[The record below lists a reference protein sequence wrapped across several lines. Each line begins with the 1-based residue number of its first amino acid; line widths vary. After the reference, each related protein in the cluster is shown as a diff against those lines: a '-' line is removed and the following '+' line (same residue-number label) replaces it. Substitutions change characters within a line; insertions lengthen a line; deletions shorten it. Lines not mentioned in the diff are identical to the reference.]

1 MKLSS
6 EFDYLRPYKTE
17 LIRVGPKG
25 DCGYVIPQHV
35 VSTTQSLY
43 SIGISTNWDFEI
55 EMSKLNPGLTIEAF
69 DRTSGWQV
77 FGYLA
82 LRDLIKGDPSVIEI
96 QTLGVR
102 FKSSFRYLSLCF
114 KFRTFFYGRRRFQ
127 RKWVRGA
134 KIGKDEV
141 SFTQSLAGIHKKHP
155 TMLKI
160 DIEGGEY
167 QFVEDLLEHLK
178 GNHKLINCVIMELHD
193 THKMRGEFEKLVKGI
208 SEFLPI
214 VHIHGNN
221 CVGISEDGLPEVLEI
236 TFASATLERGGSE
249 FPLPGLDFPNDS
261 EAPDLQFSFEETFG
275 IDS

>member
-82 LRDLIKGDPSVIEI
+82 LRDLIKGDPSVVGR

-102 FKSSFRYLSLCF
+102 LKSSFRYLSMCF
-114 KFRTFFYGRRRFQ
+114 KFRVFFYGRRRFQ
-127 RKWVRGA
+127 RKWVRGV
-134 KIGKDEV
+134 KIGKGEV
-141 SFTQSLAGIHKKHP
+141 SFTQSLAGIHKKNP

-167 QFVEDLLEHLK
+167 QFIEDLLMHLK
-178 GNHKLINCVIMELHD
+178 SNNKLINCVIMELHD
-193 THKMRGEFEKLVKGI
+193 TYSRRAEFEQLVKGI
-208 SEFLPI
+208 SRWLPI
-214 VHIHGNN
+214 VHLHANN
-221 CVGISEDGLPEVLEI
+221 CAGVAADGLPEVIEI
-236 TFASATLERGGSE
+236 TFAEATQQNGSRD
-249 FPLPGLDFPNDS
+249 FPLPLLDYPNDP
-261 EAPDLQFSFEETFG
+261 EIPDIFFSFTRADL
-275 IDS
+275 I

>member
-1 MKLSS
+1 
-6 EFDYLRPYKTE
+6 
-17 LIRVGPKG
+17 
-25 DCGYVIPQHV
+25 
-35 VSTTQSLY
+35 
-43 SIGISTNWDFEI
+43 
-55 EMSKLNPGLTIEAF
+55 MSNLNPGLTIEAI

-82 LRDLIKGDPSVIEI
+82 LRDLIKGDPSVVGR
-96 QTLGVR
+96 QALSVR
-102 FKSSFRYLSLCF
+102 LRSSFRYLSLSIR
-114 KFRTFFYGRRRFQ
+114 FRTFFFGRRRFQ
-127 RKWVRGA
+127 RRWVRGV
-134 KIGKDEV
+134 KNSKDEV
-141 SFTQSLAGIHKKHP
+141 SFTQSLARIHKKHP

-178 GNHKLINCVIMELHD
+178 GNHTLINCVIMELHD
-193 THKMRGEFEKLVKGI
+193 TQKMRAEFEKLVKGI

-236 TFASATLERGGSE
+236 TFASASMERGSSE

-261 EAPDLQFSFEETFG
+261 EAPDLHFSFAESSG
-275 IDS
+275 IGS

>member
-82 LRDLIKGDPSVIEI
+82 LRDLVKGDPSVVGR

-102 FKSSFRYLSLCF
+102 LKSSFRYLSMCF
-114 KFRTFFYGRRRFQ
+114 KFRVFFYGRRRFQ

-141 SFTQSLAGIHKKHP
+141 SFTQSLAGIHKKNP

-167 QFVEDLLEHLK
+167 QFIEDLLMHLES
-178 GNHKLINCVIMELHD
+178 NNKLINCVIMELHD
-193 THKMRGEFEKLVKGI
+193 TYSRRAEFEQLVKGI
-208 SEFLPI
+208 SRWLPI
-214 VHIHGNN
+214 VHLHANN
-221 CVGISEDGLPEVLEI
+221 CAGVAADGLPEVIEI
-236 TFASATLERGGSE
+236 TFAEATQQNGSRD
-249 FPLPGLDFPNDS
+249 FPLPLLDYPNDP
-261 EAPDLQFSFEETFG
+261 EIPDIFFSFTRADL
-275 IDS
+275 I

>member
-82 LRDLIKGDPSVIEI
+82 LRDLIKGDPSVVGR

-102 FKSSFRYLSLCF
+102 LKSSFRYLSMCF
-114 KFRTFFYGRRRFQ
+114 KFRVFFYGRRRFQ
-127 RKWVRGA
+127 RKWVRGT

-141 SFTQSLAGIHKKHP
+141 SFTQSLAGIHKKNP

-167 QFVEDLLEHLK
+167 QFIEDLLMYLK
-178 GNHKLINCVIMELHD
+178 SNSKLINCVIMELHD
-193 THKMRGEFEKLVKGI
+193 TYSRRAEFEQLVKGI
-208 SEFLPI
+208 SRWLPI
-214 VHIHGNN
+214 VHLHANN
-221 CVGISEDGLPEVLEI
+221 CAGVAADGLPEVIEI
-236 TFASATLERGGSE
+236 TFAEATQQNGSRD
-249 FPLPGLDFPNDS
+249 FPLPLLDYPNDP
-261 EAPDLQFSFEETFG
+261 EIPDIFFSFTRA
-275 IDS
+275 DLN

>member
-82 LRDLIKGDPSVIEI
+82 LRDLIKGDPSVVGR

-102 FKSSFRYLSLCF
+102 LKSSFRYLSMCF
-114 KFRTFFYGRRRFQ
+114 KFRVFFYGRRRFQ

-141 SFTQSLAGIHKKHP
+141 SFTQSLAGIHKKNP

-167 QFVEDLLEHLK
+167 QFIEDLLMHLK
-178 GNHKLINCVIMELHD
+178 SNNKLINCVIMELHD
-193 THKMRGEFEKLVKGI
+193 TYSRRAEFEQLVKGI
-208 SEFLPI
+208 SRWLPI
-214 VHIHGNN
+214 VHLHANN
-221 CVGISEDGLPEVLEI
+221 CAGVAADGLPEVIEI
-236 TFASATLERGGSE
+236 TFAEATQQNGSRD
-249 FPLPGLDFPNDS
+249 FPLPLLDYPNDP
-261 EAPDLQFSFEETFG
+261 EIPDIFFSFTRADL
-275 IDS
+275 I

>member
-82 LRDLIKGDPSVIEI
+82 LRDLIKGDPSVVGR

-102 FKSSFRYLSLCF
+102 LKSSFRYLSMCF
-114 KFRTFFYGRRRFQ
+114 KFRVFFYGRRRFQ
-127 RKWVRGA
+127 RKWVRGT

-141 SFTQSLAGIHKKHP
+141 SFTQSLAGIHKKNP

-167 QFVEDLLEHLK
+167 QFIEDLLMYLK
-178 GNHKLINCVIMELHD
+178 SNNKLINCVIMELHD
-193 THKMRGEFEKLVKGI
+193 TYSRRAEFEQLVKGI
-208 SEFLPI
+208 SRWLPI
-214 VHIHGNN
+214 VHLHANN
-221 CVGISEDGLPEVLEI
+221 CAGVAADGLPEVIEI
-236 TFASATLERGGSE
+236 TFAEATQQNGSRD
-249 FPLPGLDFPNDS
+249 FPLPLLDYPNDP
-261 EAPDLQFSFEETFG
+261 EIPDIFFSFTRADL
-275 IDS
+275 I

>member
-82 LRDLIKGDPSVIEI
+82 LRDLVKGDPSVVGR

-102 FKSSFRYLSLCF
+102 LKSSFRYLSMCF
-114 KFRTFFYGRRRFQ
+114 KFRVFFYGRRRFQ

-141 SFTQSLAGIHKKHP
+141 SFTQSLAGIHKKNP

-167 QFVEDLLEHLK
+167 QFIEDLLMHLK
-178 GNHKLINCVIMELHD
+178 SNNKLINCVIMELHD
-193 THKMRGEFEKLVKGI
+193 TYSRRAEFEQLVKGI
-208 SEFLPI
+208 SRWLPI
-214 VHIHGNN
+214 VHLHANN
-221 CVGISEDGLPEVLEI
+221 CAGVAADGLPEVIEI
-236 TFASATLERGGSE
+236 TFAEATQQNGSRD
-249 FPLPGLDFPNDS
+249 FPLPLLDYPNDP
-261 EAPDLQFSFEETFG
+261 EIPDIFFSFTRADL
-275 IDS
+275 I

>member
-17 LIRVGPKG
+17 LVRVGPKG

-82 LRDLIKGDPSVIEI
+82 LRDLIKGDPSVVGR

-102 FKSSFRYLSLCF
+102 LKSSFRYLSMCF
-114 KFRTFFYGRRRFQ
+114 KFRVFFYGRRRFQ

-141 SFTQSLAGIHKKHP
+141 SFTQSLAGIHKKNP

-167 QFVEDLLEHLK
+167 QFIEDLLMHLK
-178 GNHKLINCVIMELHD
+178 SNNKLINCVIMELHD
-193 THKMRGEFEKLVKGI
+193 TYSRRAEFEQLVKGI
-208 SEFLPI
+208 SRWLPI
-214 VHIHGNN
+214 VHLHANN
-221 CVGISEDGLPEVLEI
+221 CAGVAADGLPEVIEI
-236 TFASATLERGGSE
+236 TFAEATQQNGSRD
-249 FPLPGLDFPNDS
+249 FPLPLLDFPNDP
-261 EAPDLQFSFEETFG
+261 EIPDIFFSFTRADL
-275 IDS
+275 I

>member
-82 LRDLIKGDPSVIEI
+82 LRDLIKGDPSVVGR

-102 FKSSFRYLSLCF
+102 LKSSFRYLSMCF
-114 KFRTFFYGRRRFQ
+114 KFRVFFYGRRRFQ

-141 SFTQSLAGIHKKHP
+141 SFTQSLAGIHKKNP

-167 QFVEDLLEHLK
+167 QFIEDLLMHLK
-178 GNHKLINCVIMELHD
+178 SNNKLINCVIMELHD
-193 THKMRGEFEKLVKGI
+193 TYSRRAEFEQLVKGI
-208 SEFLPI
+208 SRWLPI
-214 VHIHGNN
+214 VHLHANN
-221 CVGISEDGLPEVLEI
+221 CAGVAADGLPEVIEI
-236 TFASATLERGGSE
+236 TFAEATQQNGSRD
-249 FPLPGLDFPNDS
+249 FPLPLLDYPNDP
-261 EAPDLQFSFEETFG
+261 EIPDIFFSFTRTDL
-275 IDS
+275 I